1 MERYQNLNLNYING
15 TWRAGGSDQNIVVS
29 NPYQGDELAV
39 FQAATLEDINEAYE
53 AAAAKQ
59 QAWADVNPYQVN
71 AIMNHAVQIMK
82 DRYEEI
88 IDLLVRE
95 AGSTI
100 LKAHIELDSCIGVT
114 ARAAIYPFHM
124 ETQVSRSLI
133 PDKMNYTIKKA
144 AGVVGVIG
152 PFNFPMFLAMRTV
165 APALAAGNGVVLKP
179 ASTTPITGGTLLAKI
194 FEEAGVP
201 AGVFSVV
208 VPKTSEIGDGF
219 YSHPIPDVISFT
231 GSTDVGKRIGEIAG
245 RGVKK
250 TMLELGGNNAIVVLD
265 DADVDYAV
273 RASVFGRFLH
283 SGQICMSANRIIVD
297 QSIFD
302 EFAEKFVAL
311 TKTIKVGDPAAQG
324 TLVGPLINESG
335 AKRVV
340 DWVEKAREE
349 GAEILLEGKREG
361 AVVYPYVIKATNDTW
376 TARQEVFGPV
386 ANLIVAQNEADALRL
401 ANDTAAGLSG
411 AVHTSNKER
420 GFQFAKGWKTGMV
433 HINDQSV
440 NDEPGIAFGGEKSSG
455 IGRFGREITLDEVT
469 TYQWVSDQTI
479 QRNYPL

>member
-1 MERYQNLNLNYING
+1 M
-15 TWRAGGSDQNIVVS
+15 VS
-29 NPYQGDELAV
+29 NPYNGEELAV
-39 FQAATLEDINEAYE
+39 FQTASLEDINEAYE
-53 AAAAKQ
+53 VAADKQ
-59 QAWADVNPYQVN
+59 KSWAEINPYQVN
-71 AIMNHAVQIMK
+71 AIMNKAVQIMK
-82 DRYEEI
+82 DRYDEI
-88 IDLLVRE
+88 IDLLVKE
-95 AGSTI
+95 TGSTI
-100 LKAHIELDSCIGVT
+100 IKAHVELDSCIGVT
-114 ARAAIYPFHM
+114 AHSANFPFMM
-124 ETQVSRSLI
+124 ETKVSRSLI
-133 PDKMNYTIKKA
+133 PHKMNYTIKKA

-152 PFNFPMFLAMRTV
+152 PFNFPMYLAIRTV

-201 AGVFSVV
+201 EGLFSVV
-208 VPKTSEIGDGF
+208 VPKTSDIGDAF
-219 YSHPIPDVISFT
+219 YEHPVPDVISFT
-231 GSTDVGKRIGEIAG
+231 GSTEVGKRIGEIAG
-245 RGVKK
+245 REIKK

-273 RASVFGRFLH
+273 QSAAFGRFFH

-311 TKTIKVGDPAAQG
+311 TKTIKVGDPSIPG
-324 TLVGPLINESG
+324 TLVGPLITESE

-340 DWVEKAREE
+340 DWVEKARAE

-361 AVVYPYVIKATNDTW
+361 TLVHPNVIKATNDTW
-376 TARQEVFGPV
+376 TAKNEMFGPV
-386 ANLIVAQNEADALRL
+386 ANLIVAQNEADALRI

-411 AVHTSNKER
+411 AVHTTDKER
-420 GFQFAKGWKTGMV
+420 GFNFAKGWKTGMV

-440 NDEPGIAFGGEKSSG
+440 NDEPGIAFGGEKTSG

-469 TYQWVSDQTI
+469 TYQWVSDQTV
-479 QRNYPL
+479 QRQYPL